1 MSIIDL
7 QRRIAEVGRIR
18 IGHQVP
24 TERGKTRPEKLATFR
39 LTSQDRGRIDAAAA
53 LWGGTSQ
60 QWDAPSGRQWE
71 VVTEATSLDV
81 IVPPAAMAFS
91 QYYEQWSA
99 GGCVR
104 RCDGVTES
112 ISDGPCLCD
121 PDARECDIH
130 SRLSVMLRDLP
141 GLGVWRIDTS
151 GYYAAVE
158 LGAAVEIVLAAAG
171 AGALLP
177 ARLRL
182 EQRMVKRRDP
192 ASGKVTTLRFGVPVL
207 DVDITPGQLV
217 SGQVGQPAALDQPEP
232 VRAALTPVSA
242 PERSVPSIAEQAAAV
257 DVAPEPKTR
266 RNAQVPL
273 PPTGL
278 EPRPAPAPLDDA
290 WIELVQMLVDPPAP
304 ALTVPVIETQV
315 RRLFALMAE
324 VGVWPVGDG
333 PDPLHLA
340 LRKHH
345 QAEHLG
351 DLRKDSLVVFAGET
365 WEAARAAVAVVGNE
379 EREA

>member
-1 MSIIDL
+1 MTIIDL

-24 TERGKTRPEKLATFR
+24 TDRGKTRPEKLATFR

-53 LWGGTSQ
+53 LWGGTPQ

-91 QYYEQWSA
+91 QFYEQWSA

-192 ASGKVTTLRFGVPVL
+192 SGKVTTLRFGVPVL

-242 PERSVPSIAEQAAAV
+242 PERPVPSIAEQAAAV

-278 EPRPAPAPLDDA
+278 EPRPAPAPLDDV

-304 ALTVPVIETQV
+304 ALTVPVIEGQV

-333 PDPLHLA
+333 PDPMHLA

-345 QAEHLG
+345 GVEHLG
-351 DLRKDSLVVFAGET
+351 DLRKDSLVVFAGES
-365 WEAARAAVAVVGNE
+365 WDAARAAVAAVENE